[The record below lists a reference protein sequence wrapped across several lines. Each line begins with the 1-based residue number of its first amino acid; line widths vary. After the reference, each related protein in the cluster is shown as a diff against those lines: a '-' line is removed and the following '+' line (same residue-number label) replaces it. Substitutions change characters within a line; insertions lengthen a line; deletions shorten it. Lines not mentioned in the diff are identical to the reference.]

1 MQESIPGALTAE
13 QQKAEYHFSTPGETF
28 RAKKLEQHRCYLL
41 ASFNQTQSPFY
52 YSEGL

>member
-1 MQESIPGALTAE
+1 MQELIPGALTAE
-13 QQKAEYHFSTPGETF
+13 QQEVEHHFSTPGETF
-28 RAKKLEQHRCYLL
+28 RAKKLEQHRRYLL